1 VGEVWEA
8 VNEGVGKR
16 VAIELFQPS
25 LAKQPEFMSRFE
37 LEAQASALIDHPDI
51 VDVLDTGTTVRG
63 ARRTG

>member
-1 VGEVWEA
+1 
-8 VNEGVGKR
+8 
-16 VAIELFQPS
+16 
-25 LAKQPEFMSRFE
+25 MSRFE